1 MLYFKKRS
9 DKAEIMDDLEM
20 EGPELKATL
29 EQIAWVNKL
38 LGGLAI
44 SQAALAQLL
53 QRWPKEKPLRLVDLG
68 CGGGDALRAFALW
81 GRKKGYRLDLLGIDA
96 NAYCLEQAR
105 LWSSDFP
112 EIRYAQLDVF
122 GEKFA
127 TLEFDIAHCALFL
140 HHFEEEALDQ
150 LLLQLREQAQ
160 WGGIVNDLERSK
172 LAHFLFRLVTKL
184 LGASPMVR
192 YDGLLSIQ
200 KSFLGQEWRERL
212 GRLGYRNYRLRWAWA
227 FRHKILWW
235 K

>member
-1 MLYFKKRS
+1 M
-9 DKAEIMDDLEM
+9 
-20 EGPELKATL
+20 
-29 EQIAWVNKL
+29 NKL

-53 QRWPKEKPLRLVDLG
+53 QNWPKEKPLRLVDLG

-81 GRKKGYRLDLLGIDA
+81 GRKKGYRLELLGIDA

-112 EIRYAQLDVF
+112 EIRYTQLDVF
-122 GEKFA
+122 GEEFA
-127 TLEFDIAHCALFL
+127 ALEFDVAHCALFL

-150 LLLQLREQAQ
+150 LLLQLKGQAQ

-172 LAHFLFRLVTKL
+172 LAHLLFRLVTKL

-200 KSFLGQEWRERL
+200 KSFLGREWTARL
-212 GRLGYRNYRLRWAWA
+212 GRLGYRHYRLRWAWA